1 MILLK
6 REICFDNIE
15 LNKIRKGAGIMKFKH
30 EKAFPFTMD
39 TAWKALHKP
48 VSLDVAPGSEV
59 TVISDTE
66 WTSQSMGS
74 EGAPPTSTHYKAT
87 FDEEKKRVT
96 IEGISNTKKGHDF
109 IYLTLEEVSTEEVKF
124 IIEVE
129 INIGIHLIAKAVS
142 ALFAKPMEQ
151 IMCKHIYQNFEAL
164 CTGKET
170 KSMSKEELEAHAKE
184 IFS

>member
-1 MILLK
+1 M
-6 REICFDNIE
+6 R
-15 LNKIRKGAGIMKFKH
+15 FKH
-30 EKAFPFTMD
+30 EQTFPFTID

-48 VSLDVAPGSEV
+48 SSLDIAPGSEV

-66 WTSQSMGS
+66 WTAQTMGS
-74 EGAPPTSTHYKAT
+74 DEKVLTTTHYTAA
-87 FDEEKKRVT
+87 FNDEEKRVT
-96 IEGISNTKKGHDF
+96 IEGISDTKRGHDF
-109 IYLTLEEVSTEEVKF
+109 IYLTLREVSSEELKL

-129 INIGIHLIAKAVS
+129 INTGIHFIAKAVG
-142 ALFAKPMEQ
+142 ALLAKPMEQ

-170 KSMSKEELEAHAKE
+170 KRMSQKELDSYAKD

>member
-1 MILLK
+1 M
-6 REICFDNIE
+6 R
-15 LNKIRKGAGIMKFKH
+15 FKH
-30 EKAFPFTMD
+30 EQTFPFTID

-48 VSLDVAPGSEV
+48 SSLDISPGSEV

-66 WTSQSMGS
+66 WTTQTIGS
-74 EGAPPTSTHYKAT
+74 DEKVLTTTHYSAA
-87 FDEEKKRVT
+87 FDDEEKRVT
-96 IEGISNTKKGHDF
+96 IEGISDTKRGHDF
-109 IYLTLEEVSTEEVKF
+109 IYLTLEEVSSEESKF

-129 INIGIHLIAKAVS
+129 INTGIHFIAKAVG
-142 ALFAKPMEQ
+142 ALLSRPMEQ

-170 KSMSKEELEAHAKE
+170 KRMSKEELDSHAKD

>member
-1 MILLK
+1 M
-6 REICFDNIE
+6 R
-15 LNKIRKGAGIMKFKH
+15 FKH
-30 EKAFPFTMD
+30 EQTFPFTID

-48 VSLDVAPGSEV
+48 SSLDISPGSEV

-66 WTSQSMGS
+66 WTTQAIGS
-74 EGAPPTSTHYKAT
+74 DEKVLTTTHYTAA
-87 FDEEKKRVT
+87 FDDEEKRVT
-96 IEGISNTKKGHDF
+96 IEGISDTKKGHDF
-109 IYLTLEEVSTEEVKF
+109 IYLTLEEVSSKESKL

-129 INIGIHLIAKAVS
+129 INTGIHFIAKAVG
-142 ALFAKPMEQ
+142 ALLSKPMEE

-170 KSMSKEELEAHAKE
+170 KRMSKEELDSHAKD

>member
-1 MILLK
+1 M
-6 REICFDNIE
+6 R
-15 LNKIRKGAGIMKFKH
+15 FKH
-30 EKAFPFTMD
+30 EQTFPFTID

-48 VSLDVAPGSEV
+48 SSLDISPGSEV

-66 WTSQSMGS
+66 WTTQAIGS
-74 EGAPPTSTHYKAT
+74 DEKVLTTTHYTAA
-87 FDEEKKRVT
+87 FDDEEKRVI
-96 IEGISNTKKGHDF
+96 IEGISDTKKGHDF
-109 IYLTLEEVSTEEVKF
+109 IYLTLEEVSSKESKL

-129 INIGIHLIAKAVS
+129 INTGIHFIAKAVG
-142 ALFAKPMEQ
+142 ALLSKPMEE

-170 KSMSKEELEAHAKE
+170 KRMSKEELDSHAKD

>member
-1 MILLK
+1 M
-6 REICFDNIE
+6 RF
-15 LNKIRKGAGIMKFKH
+15 RH
-30 EKAFPFTMD
+30 EQTFPFTVD

-48 VSLDVAPGSEV
+48 SSLDISPGSEV

-66 WTSQSMGS
+66 WTTQTIGS
-74 EGAPPTSTHYKAT
+74 DDKVLTTTHYTAA
-87 FDEEKKRVT
+87 FDDDEKRVT
-96 IEGISNTKKGHDF
+96 IEGISDTKRGHDF
-109 IYLTLEEVSTEEVKF
+109 IYLTLEKVSSEELKL

-129 INIGIHLIAKAVS
+129 INTGIHFIAKAVA
-142 ALFAKPMEQ
+142 ALLSKPMEQ

-170 KSMSKEELEAHAKE
+170 KRMSKEELDSHAKD